1 MSSSKPQIEEIIDRA
16 LAEDL
21 GKGDVTTEAL
31 IPGDQQGT
39 GFIVAKKEGILA
51 GTGVAKQV
59 FHRVDPELKVEIF
72 LEDGARVE
80 PGSKVAKVSGSI
92 ASILKA
98 ERVALNFLQRLSG
111 IASETNRYVERV
123 EGLPVRIMDTRK
135 TTPGLRSLEKYAVRV
150 GGGENHRMSLG
161 DGILIKDNHLAALRS
176 QGLNIKEIIAKARQN
191 APLSLREFLPPSLRG
206 TKRRSNLQARQPQV
220 EVEVRT
226 VPEALEAVEAG
237 ADIVMLDN
245 MNLEDMRKAVKSI
258 HGRALIEASG
268 GITLD
273 NVRAVAETGVDFIS
287 IGALTHSAR
296 ALDISLELE
305 AQD

>member
-31 IPGDQQGT
+31 IPGDQRGT

-59 FHRVDPELKVEIF
+59 FHRVDHELKVEIL
-72 LEDGARVE
+72 LEDGARVK

-92 ASILKA
+92 ASVLKA
-98 ERVALNFLQRLSG
+98 ERAALNFLQRLSG
-111 IASETNRYVERV
+111 IASETNRYVEAV
-123 EGLPVRIMDTRK
+123 KGLPVRIMDTRK

-150 GGGENHRMSLG
+150 GGGENHRMNLG
-161 DGILIKDNHLAALRS
+161 EGILIKDNHLVALRS

-191 APLSLREFLPPSLRG
+191 APLSLRG
-206 TKRRSNLQARQPQV
+206 AKRRSNLQARRTQV
-220 EVEVRT
+220 EVEVGT
-226 VPEALEAVEAG
+226 VSEALEAVEAG

-258 HGRALIEASG
+258 HGRVLIEASG

-305 AQD
+305 AQ